1 MTARP
6 SRPSPKPWSMTW
18 IVLAIVAFVVVYT
31 AVNLF
36 YRKPGRPYRPYQD
49 AQDRAT
55 TSRLLASGWQKVPL
69 DTRRPVEKPALADS
83 AAPFSRAA
91 MGLGPDL
98 EAKFAEKPRLLASI
112 DRVTAPAAVGQG
124 GDYIA
129 YFTATVTDQK
139 LQLGEITLYRKGNEL
154 VIIPEQ
160 ETLPGKN
167 LLSRWPDSNY
177 WLAFSTAKLPAGR
190 YDVRIVAKGPA
201 AAWSFTVR

>member
-1 MTARP
+1 MTDRS
-6 SRPSPKPWSMTW
+6 SRPPPKPWSMKW
-18 IVLAIVAFVVVYT
+18 IVLAIAAFVVVYT
-31 AVNLF
+31 TVNLL
-36 YRKPGRPYRPYQD
+36 YRKPGQPYRPYQD

-55 TSRLLASGWQKVPL
+55 TARLLAAGWQKVPL

-83 AAPFSRAA
+83 PAPFSRAA
-91 MGLGPDL
+91 PGLGQDL
-98 EAKFAEKPRLLASI
+98 EAKFAEKPKLLASI
-112 DRVTAPAAVGQG
+112 DRVTAPAAVSHG
-124 GDYIA
+124 GDYTA
-129 YFTATVTDQK
+129 YFTATITDQK

-160 ETLPGKN
+160 ESLPGKN

-177 WLAFSTAKLPAGR
+177 WIAFSTAKLPEGR